1 MQLTGNRQPGR
12 EAGPDWFSTGYP
24 MTIRALCGVA
34 RVLAILL
41 DSSFFCEKACVR
53 TLQGVSCS
61 APIRRSAAVT
71 FRSDY
76 SLPSSATSAEKVYST
91 STDRL
96 PSLRAAAD
104 GYSRKDLV
112 GSKVDHTKRRRT
124 AWAMRHRPRRWT
136 GRIARHS
143 DVAVLFNGAGL
154 RDALRPGGLD
164 F

>member
-12 EAGPDWFSTGYP
+12 EAGPDWLSTGYP

-61 APIRRSAAVT
+61 APIRVPRPVT
-71 FRSDY
+71 FRSGH

-91 STDRL
+91 STDCL
-96 PSLRAAAD
+96 PSPRAAAD
-104 GYSRKDLV
+104 GYSRKRPCWVQGRPHETAADSMGDASSAEAMDGPDSAAL
-112 GSKVDHTKRRRT
+112 GRRGVVQRC
-124 AWAMRHRPRRWT
+124 WAT
-136 GRIARHS
+136 GRAETRGS
-143 DVAVLFNGAGL
+143 
-154 RDALRPGGLD
+154 
-164 F
+164 